1 LDFDHFHPENL
12 KFFEVVPK
20 LIGRTARDVRDPLG
34 PSRRATAVDRLLI
47 HGLFALEG

>member
-1 LDFDHFHPENL
+1 MEFDHFHPKNL
-12 KFFEVVPK
+12 NFFDVLPK
-20 LIGRTARDVRDPLG
+20 WIGRTMRDLRDPLE